1 MDAYERGV
9 SSNSI
14 VPKIKEYFGGAF
26 VTNKLEVV
34 FDERYDQA
42 GSTPGASS

>member
-1 MDAYERGV
+1 MPTKGA
-9 SSNSI
+9 SSNAI

-42 GSTPGASS
+42 GASRESG